1 MGFLAILLG
10 FATLSLAADTPLVEA
25 AKNRDRAAVRALL
38 AQKADVNAAQGDGAT
53 ALAWAAHWG
62 DTETAGLLIR
72 AGADVNRAND
82 YGVTPLSLACTK
94 GNAALVRMLLDAGAN
109 PSAARK
115 TGETPLMTC
124 ARTGNPEAVNLLLDG
139 GADPNARET
148 RRGQTALMWAVAQ
161 RHSEAAAALMS
172 GGADVNAVSHIP
184 DGFTPAQYLTYGV
197 YRRDPTRVDTFGP
210 DDVHPDP
217 ASSRG
222 GFSALMFAARAG
234 DLDSARLLVE
244 AGAAVNHSSPE
255 YGSALVVAAASGRDA
270 SGQDASGQEDLAR
283 FLLDRGADPNV
294 TDRWGFTALH
304 YALRDGITA
313 IGMSRERI
321 PTDSYW
327 LRPGMP
333 GLVKTLLEHGADPNA
348 RVGDGFPAF
357 DYPPFQRT
365 TGNMMPQ
372 IRQPGATPFFLA
384 AASLDVNL
392 MRLLLDHG
400 ADPTLSTAEGTT
412 PLMAASGMGRLED
425 LTEAEQQKALEAARL
440 ALEKGNDVN
449 AANQDGRTALAA
461 AAYVGANSVIQL
473 LAEHGADLDAKDRYG
488 QTALSIAQ
496 GIAPKFEGGD
506 KRFHSPSPHP
516 EAAELLLRLGAK
528 PLPSTGEA
536 GQ

>member
-1 MGFLAILLG
+1 MSVQVEGLRAWW
-10 FATLSLAADTPLVEA
+10 LAALLSVTTTLAAADAPLVEA

-38 AQKADVNAAQGDGAT
+38 AQKADVNATQGDGAT
-53 ALAWAAHWG
+53 ALAWAVHW
-62 DTETAGLLIR
+62 DDAETAGLLIR

-109 PSAARK
+109 PNAART

-124 ARTGNPEAVNLLLDG
+124 ARTGSAEAVRLLLDR
-139 GADPNARET
+139 GADVNAKES

-161 RHSEAAAALMS
+161 KHPEAAAVLMAR
-172 GGADVNAVSHIP
+172 GADVNAVSHIP

-197 YRRDPTRVDTFGP
+197 YQRDPTRVDTFSP
-210 DDVHPDP
+210 NDVHPDP

-222 GFSALMFAARAG
+222 GFTALMFAAREG
-234 DLDSARLLVE
+234 DLNSARLLVE
-244 AGAAVNHSSPE
+244 AGAEVSHSSPE
-255 YGSALVVAAASGRDA
+255 YGSALVVAAASGH
-270 SGQDASGQEDLAR
+270 EEFAR

-294 TDRWGFTALH
+294 ADRWGFTALH

-327 LRPGMP
+327 LRPGLP
-333 GLVKTLLEHGADPNA
+333 GLVKPLLDHGANPNA
-348 RVGDGFPAF
+348 RVGNGFPAF

-365 TGNMMPQ
+365 TGNSMPQ

-384 AASLDVNL
+384 AASLDVSL

-400 ADPTLSTAEGTT
+400 ADPTLSTAEGAT
-412 PLMAASGMGRLED
+412 PLMAAAGMGRMED
-425 LTEAEQQKALEAARL
+425 LTEAEQQRALEAARL

-461 AAYVGANSVIQL
+461 AAFVGATGVIQL
-473 LAEHGADLDAKDRYG
+473 LAEHGADLEAKDRYG
-488 QTALSIAQ
+488 QTALSIAR
-496 GIAPKFEGGD
+496 GISPKYEGGD
-506 KRFHSPSPHP
+506 KRFYTAPPHP
-516 EAAELLLRLGAK
+516 EAAELLLQLGAK
-528 PLPSTGEA
+528 PLPSGREA
-536 GQ
+536 RQ